1 MHYRTWL
8 FCSVDGYRSLA
19 WIMHVSGILQL
30 AMAALCII
38 SVFAQCSP
46 VEGNWNP
53 TVPSKCW
60 DQSIFLG
67 FNYTSSAIT
76 FVSYM
81 IQAWIPIRFALGLQN
96 GSIPKRQWAGLIVL
110 AAWNVIA
117 GVLALI
123 KIGYLH
129 QYVITEDASML
140 AGPIITSVDWLTG
153 RTAYR
158 RVPLVEVGL

>member
-1 MHYRTWL
+1 
-8 FCSVDGYRSLA
+8 
-19 WIMHVSGILQL
+19 
-30 AMAALCII
+30 
-38 SVFAQCSP
+38 
-46 VEGNWNP
+46 
-53 TVPSKCW
+53 
-60 DQSIFLG
+60 
-67 FNYTSSAIT
+67 
-76 FVSYM
+76 M

-140 AGPIITSVDWLTG
+140 AGSIIASVDWLTG